1 MEMLVKKDVL
11 KLLCGDC
18 EEDCTNPNLTCDY
31 HRLRALPTINVT
43 LDDIA
48 RCPFCG
54 GEVAIIPDQSY
65 NSDDW
70 VIYHHEITEC
80 PIREPI
86 TVYGPTRD
94 AVIQKWNTRKLSN

>member
-11 KLLCGDC
+11 NLLCGDC

-31 HRLRALPTINVT
+31 HRLRALPIINVA

-54 GEVAIIPDQSY
+54 GEVVIISDQTYDSAE
-65 NSDDW
+65 W
-70 VIYHHEITEC
+70 LVYHRNITDC
-80 PIREPI
+80 PICRPI
-86 TVYGPTRD
+86 TICATTKEAAIR
-94 AVIQKWNTRKLSN
+94 KWNTRKSGN